1 MFKSYWWFPAK
12 FFVDFWRINPQFNPT
27 TDSIETLKLQ
37 GGYATISYK
46 INTKEGSVIPFT
58 RIQMYEGG
66 KKQELDARSYKMKEL
81 ELGTEWQINKNFELT
96 AMYTISEREFLDFA
110 KQTNSQKGQLIRIQV
125 QMNF

>member
-1 MFKSYWWFPAK
+1 
-12 FFVDFWRINPQFNPT
+12 
-27 TDSIETLKLQ
+27 
-37 GGYATISYK
+37 
-46 INTKEGSVIPFT
+46 
-58 RIQMYEGG
+58 MYEGG

-110 KQTNSQKGQLIRIQV
+110 KKTNSQKGQLIRIQV